1 MAILIGHAVM
11 DENGGIDGA
20 IAGDQTGKEIATRQ
34 WYKRTKGWHTYLEP
48 TDRTMGK
55 KAAQFMREICANN
68 NYGYSQPNRWTGAKS
83 IEILGVAN
91 GHGDFDCSSLCIE
104 CYRLAG
110 LNHKMSGYTGS
121 MVKSLLA
128 TGKFKAHT
136 EAAYLSS
143 GDYAITGGLFVGEGH
158 VCMALED
165 GPKASKAPADDST
178 PVKPTPAPTYDVEP
192 PYVTVVYGSV
202 YVREGAGKEYPK
214 MFVAKKGQKFPF
226 LEIDEDTGWYWIDTV
241 KGIGCIT
248 GKPKYTALI
257 VGEE

>member
-1 MAILIGHAVM
+1 MSVLIGHAVM

-121 MVKSLLA
+121 IVKSFLA

-136 EAAYLSS
+136 EDKYLNS
-143 GDYAITGGLFVGEGH
+143 GDYAITGGLYVGEGH
-158 VCMALED
+158 VCMVLED
-165 GPKASKAPADDST
+165 GPKANKSDDVSPSPSPSKPSKD
-178 PVKPTPAPTYDVEP
+178 DVEP
-192 PYVTVVYGSV
+192 PYVMVIYGSV

-241 KGIGCIT
+241 KGTGCIT

-257 VGEE
+257 IDEE